1 MQISELISL
10 SAVIPS
16 LNVTSKKQALQE
28 IAKRAAELSK
38 QPQKNVLEALRER
51 EQLGTTSVGRGVAIP
66 HGKLPDLDRVYGL
79 FVRLEIPINFDGIDG
94 LPVDILFALLAPAT
108 AGADHLRALAQVSC
122 LLRDHKACE
131 KIRSAAGAEELFGI
145 LTRGSEHSAL
155 MRSARTL

>member
-1 MQISELISL
+1 MEISELIGL
-10 SAVIPS
+10 SAVVPS

-79 FVRLEIPINFDGIDG
+79 FVRLENPINFDGIDG
-94 LPVDILFALLAPAT
+94 QPVDLLFALLAPAT
-108 AGADHLRALAQVSC
+108 AGADHLRALAQVSR

-145 LTRGSEHSAL
+145 LTRG
-155 MRSARTL
+155 

>member
-79 FVRLEIPINFDGIDG
+79 FVRLENPINFDGIDG
-94 LPVDILFALLAPAT
+94 QPVDLLFALLAPAT
-108 AGADHLRALAQVSC
+108 AGADHLRALAQVSR

-145 LTRGSEHSAL
+145 LTRG
-155 MRSARTL
+155 

>member
-1 MQISELISL
+1 MEISELIGL
-10 SAVIPS
+10 PAVVPS

-79 FVRLEIPINFDGIDG
+79 FVRLENPINFDGIDG
-94 LPVDILFALLAPAT
+94 QPVDLLFALLAPAT
-108 AGADHLRALAQVSC
+108 AGADHLRALAQVSR

-145 LTRGSEHSAL
+145 LTRG
-155 MRSARTL
+155 

>member
-1 MQISELISL
+1 MEISELIGL
-10 SAVIPS
+10 SAVVPS

-79 FVRLEIPINFDGIDG
+79 FVRLENPISFDGIDG
-94 LPVDILFALLAPAT
+94 QPVDLLFALLAPAT
-108 AGADHLRALAQVSC
+108 AGADHLRALAQVSR

-145 LTRGSEHSAL
+145 LTRG
-155 MRSARTL
+155 